1 MTGNKIHITEEA
13 SDHAP
18 QGLAKVLRAMSREG
32 RKKSGPIYL
41 GTLFPRAHFQHAYR
55 QLRSYTMEERP
66 FDFPD
71 IPDFPD
77 DFEEVNH

>member
-18 QGLAKVLRAMSREG
+18 QGLANVSRAVVREG
-32 RKKSGPIYL
+32 RRKSGPIEH
-41 GTLFPRAHFQHAYR
+41 GTLLPRAHFQHAYR

-77 DFEEVNH
+77 DFEEVTY